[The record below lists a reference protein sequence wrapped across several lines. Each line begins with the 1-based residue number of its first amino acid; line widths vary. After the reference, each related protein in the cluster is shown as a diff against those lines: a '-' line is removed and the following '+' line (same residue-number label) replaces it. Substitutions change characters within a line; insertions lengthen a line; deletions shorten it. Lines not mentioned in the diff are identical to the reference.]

1 MRCGEGRLSI
11 FIASPLTEAF
21 LRLSFLPVEVKFFD
35 YFQAATSN
43 LLEAARLL
51 QSLLED
57 YHDVEESV
65 AQLTEL
71 EHRGDFIVHEVTSL
85 LPRTLIT
92 PFDGQDIQR
101 LIDSVDDALDT
112 VHAAAVR
119 LSIYQITEVR
129 KPARRLA
136 RLIVEGASEL
146 DLAIKSLHDKKLYPQ
161 INQRIVQINT
171 LENTG
176 DRVLEEGL
184 RNLMERRDDLF
195 DLIRWKEIYEL
206 LEQSTDRLEDAGD
219 VIQRV
224 MIANA

>member
-1 MRCGEGRLSI
+1 VK
-11 FIASPLTEAF
+11 F
-21 LRLSFLPVEVKFFD
+21 SFVPVEVKFFD

-43 LLEAARLL
+43 LREAAQLL
-51 QSLLED
+51 QKLLDD
-57 YHDVEESV
+57 YHDVEDAV

-101 LIDSVDDALDT
+101 LIDAVDDALDT
-112 VHAAAVR
+112 IHAAAVR
-119 LSIYQITEVR
+119 LSVYQITEVR
-129 KPARRLA
+129 KPAKRLA

-146 DLAIKSLHDKKLYPQ
+146 DVAIKNLDDKKLYPQ
-161 INQRIVQINT
+161 IKQRIVQINT
-171 LENTG
+171 IENTG

-184 RNLMERRDDLF
+184 RTLVERREDLF

-206 LEQSTDRLEDAGD
+206 LEQATDRLEDAGD

>member
-1 MRCGEGRLSI
+1 VR
-11 FIASPLTEAF
+11 F
-21 LRLSFLPVEVKFFD
+21 SFLPVEVKFFD

-51 QSLLED
+51 QKLLDD
-57 YHDVEESV
+57 YHDVEEVV

-101 LIDSVDDALDT
+101 LIDAVDDALDT
-112 VHAAAVR
+112 IHAAGVR

-129 KPARRLA
+129 KPAKRLA
-136 RLIVEGASEL
+136 RLIVEGAGEL
-146 DLAIKSLHDKKLYPQ
+146 DEAIKNLHDKKLYPQ
-161 INQRIVQINT
+161 TKDRIVQINT
-171 LENTG
+171 IENTG

-184 RNLMERRDDLF
+184 RTLVERRDDTF

-206 LEQSTDRLEDAGD
+206 LEQATDRLEDAGD

-224 MIANA
+224 MISNA

>member
-1 MRCGEGRLSI
+1 VR
-11 FIASPLTEAF
+11 F
-21 LRLSFLPVEVKFFD
+21 SFLPVEVKFFD
-35 YFQAATSN
+35 YFQSATSN

-51 QSLLED
+51 QKLLDD
-57 YHDVEESV
+57 YQDVEETV

-112 VHAAAVR
+112 IHAAGVR
-119 LSIYQITEVR
+119 LSVYQISEVR

-136 RLIVEGASEL
+136 RLIVEGAAEL
-146 DLAIKSLHDKKLYPQ
+146 DMAIKSLHDKKLYPQ
-161 INQRIVQINT
+161 INGRIVQINT
-171 LENTG
+171 IENTG

-184 RNLMERRDDLF
+184 RTLVERREDLF

-206 LEQSTDRLEDAGD
+206 LEQATDRLEDAGD

>member
-1 MRCGEGRLSI
+1 V
-11 FIASPLTEAF
+11 
-21 LRLSFLPVEVKFFD
+21 PVEVKFFD
-35 YFQAATSN
+35 HFQAATSN
-43 LLEAARLL
+43 LLEAAKLL
-51 QSLLED
+51 QKLLED
-57 YHDVEESV
+57 YRDVEEVV
-65 AQLTEL
+65 AQMTEL

-101 LIDSVDDALDT
+101 LIDAVDDGLDT
-112 VHAAAVR
+112 IHAATVR

-136 RLIVEGASEL
+136 RLIVEGAGEL
-146 DLAIKSLHDKKLYPQ
+146 DLAIKSLEDKKQYPQ
-161 INQRIVQINT
+161 ISQRIVQINT
-171 LENTG
+171 IENTG

-184 RNLMERRDDLF
+184 RNLMERREDLF
-195 DLIRWKEIYEL
+195 DLVRWKEIYEL

>member
-1 MRCGEGRLSI
+1 VR
-11 FIASPLTEAF
+11 F
-21 LRLSFLPVEVKFFD
+21 SFLPVEVKFFD

-51 QSLLED
+51 QKLLDD
-57 YHDVEESV
+57 YQNVDETV

-101 LIDSVDDALDT
+101 LNDAIDDALDT
-112 VHAAAVR
+112 IHAAGVR

-136 RLIVEGASEL
+136 RLIVEGAGEL
-146 DLAIKSLHDKKLYPQ
+146 DMAIKNLHDKKLYPQ
-161 INQRIVQINT
+161 ISQRIVQINT
-171 LENTG
+171 IENTG

-184 RNLMERRDDLF
+184 RTLVERREDLF

-206 LEQSTDRLEDAGD
+206 LEQATDRLEDAGD

>member
-1 MRCGEGRLSI
+1 LK
-11 FIASPLTEAF
+11 F
-21 LRLSFLPVEVKFFD
+21 SFVPVEVKFFD
-35 YFQAATSN
+35 HFQAATSN
-43 LLEAARLL
+43 LLEGARLL
-51 QSLLED
+51 QKLLED
-57 YHDVEESV
+57 YHDLEETV
-65 AQLTEL
+65 AQLTEI

-101 LIDSVDDALDT
+101 LIDAVDDAVDT
-112 VHAAAVR
+112 IHAAAVR

-146 DLAIKSLHDKKLYPQ
+146 DVAIKNLHDKKLYPQ

-171 LENTG
+171 IENTG

-184 RNLMERRDDLF
+184 RNLMERREDLF

-206 LEQSTDRLEDAGD
+206 LEQATDRLEDAGD

>member
-1 MRCGEGRLSI
+1 MR
-11 FIASPLTEAF
+11 F
-21 LRLSFLPVEVKFFD
+21 SFLPVEVKFFD
-35 YFQAATSN
+35 YFQSATSN

-51 QSLLED
+51 QKLLDD
-57 YHDVEESV
+57 YQNVEEAV

-101 LIDSVDDALDT
+101 LIDAIDDAVDT
-112 VHAAAVR
+112 IHAAAVR
-119 LSIYQITEVR
+119 LSIYQIMEVR

-146 DLAIKSLHDKKLYPQ
+146 DTAIKSLHDKKLYPQ

-171 LENTG
+171 IENTG

-184 RNLMERRDDLF
+184 RTLVERREDLF

-206 LEQSTDRLEDAGD
+206 LEQATDRLEDAGD

-224 MIANA
+224 MISNA

>member
-1 MRCGEGRLSI
+1 LK
-11 FIASPLTEAF
+11 F
-21 LRLSFLPVEVKFFD
+21 SFLPVEVKFFD
-35 YFQAATSN
+35 HFQAATTN

-51 QSLLED
+51 QKLLDD
-57 YHDVEESV
+57 YHDVEEVV

-101 LIDSVDDALDT
+101 LIDAVDDALDT
-112 VHAAAVR
+112 IHAAAVR

-129 KPARRLA
+129 KPAKRLA
-136 RLIVEGASEL
+136 RLIVEGAGEL
-146 DLAIKSLHDKKLYPQ
+146 DIAIKSLNDKKLYPQ
-161 INQRIVQINT
+161 IKERIVQINT
-171 LENTG
+171 IENTG
-176 DRVLEEGL
+176 DRVMEEGL
-184 RNLMERRDDLF
+184 RTLVERREDIF

-206 LEQSTDRLEDAGD
+206 LEQATDQLEDAGD

>member
-1 MRCGEGRLSI
+1 L
-11 FIASPLTEAF
+11 EAF
-21 LRLSFLPVEVKFFD
+21 VRFSFLPVEVKFFD

-51 QSLLED
+51 QKLLDD
-57 YHDVEESV
+57 YHDVEEVV

-101 LIDSVDDALDT
+101 LIDAVDDALDT
-112 VHAAAVR
+112 IHAAGVR

-129 KPARRLA
+129 KPAKRLA

-146 DLAIKSLHDKKLYPQ
+146 DVAIKSLNDKKLYPEIQ
-161 INQRIVQINT
+161 GRIVQINT
-171 LENTG
+171 IENTG
-176 DRVLEEGL
+176 DRVMEEGL
-184 RNLMERRDDLF
+184 RNLVERRDDVF

-206 LEQSTDRLEDAGD
+206 LEQATDQLEDAGD

>member
-1 MRCGEGRLSI
+1 MR
-11 FIASPLTEAF
+11 F
-21 LRLSFLPVEVKFFD
+21 SFVPVEVKFFD

-51 QSLLED
+51 QKLLDD
-57 YHDVEESV
+57 YQNVDETV

-71 EHRGDFIVHEVTSL
+71 EHRGDLIVHEVTSL

-101 LIDSVDDALDT
+101 LNDAIDDALDT
-112 VHAAAVR
+112 IHAAGVR
-119 LSIYQITEVR
+119 LSIYQIMEIR

-136 RLIVEGASEL
+136 RLIVEGAGEL
-146 DLAIKSLHDKKLYPQ
+146 DMAIKSLHDKKLYPQ
-161 INQRIVQINT
+161 ISQRIVQINT
-171 LENTG
+171 IENTG

-184 RNLMERRDDLF
+184 RTLVERREDLF

-206 LEQSTDRLEDAGD
+206 LEQATDRLEDAGD

>member
-1 MRCGEGRLSI
+1 L
-11 FIASPLTEAF
+11 EAF
-21 LRLSFLPVEVKFFD
+21 VRFSFLPVEVKFFD

-51 QSLLED
+51 QKLLDD
-57 YHDVEESV
+57 YHDVEEVV

-101 LIDSVDDALDT
+101 LIDAVDDALDT
-112 VHAAAVR
+112 IHAAGVR

-129 KPARRLA
+129 KPAKRLA
-136 RLIVEGASEL
+136 RLIVEGAGEL
-146 DLAIKSLHDKKLYPQ
+146 DVAIKSLNDKKLYPEIQ
-161 INQRIVQINT
+161 GRIVQINT
-171 LENTG
+171 IENTG
-176 DRVLEEGL
+176 DRVMEEGL
-184 RNLMERRDDLF
+184 RNLVERRDDVF

-206 LEQSTDRLEDAGD
+206 LEQATDQLEDAGD

>member
-1 MRCGEGRLSI
+1 L
-11 FIASPLTEAF
+11 EAF
-21 LRLSFLPVEVKFFD
+21 VRFSFLPVEVKFFD

-51 QSLLED
+51 QKLLD
-57 YHDVEESV
+57 DFHDVDEVV

-101 LIDSVDDALDT
+101 LIDAVDDALDT
-112 VHAAAVR
+112 IHAAGVR

-129 KPARRLA
+129 KPAKRLA
-136 RLIVEGASEL
+136 RLIVEGAGEL
-146 DLAIKSLHDKKLYPQ
+146 DVAIKSLNNKKLYPE
-161 INQRIVQINT
+161 IKERIVQINT
-171 LENTG
+171 IENTG
-176 DRVLEEGL
+176 DRVMEEGL
-184 RNLMERRDDLF
+184 RNLVERRDDLF

-206 LEQSTDRLEDAGD
+206 LEQATDQLEDAGD

>member
-1 MRCGEGRLSI
+1 LK
-11 FIASPLTEAF
+11 F
-21 LRLSFLPVEVKFFD
+21 SFVPVEVKFFD

-51 QSLLED
+51 QALLD
-57 YHDVEESV
+57 DFHDGEEV
-65 AQLTEL
+65 IAQLTEL
-71 EHRGDFIVHEVTSL
+71 EHRGDFIVHEVTNL

-101 LIDSVDDALDT
+101 LIDAVDDAVDT
-112 VHAAAVR
+112 IQAAAVR

-129 KPARRLA
+129 KPAKRLA
-136 RLIVEGASEL
+136 RLIVEGAAEL
-146 DLAIKSLHDKKLYPQ
+146 DVAIKSLNDKKLYPQ
-161 INQRIVQINT
+161 IKERIVQINT
-171 LENTG
+171 IENTG

-184 RNLMERRDDLF
+184 RTLAERREDMF

-206 LEQSTDRLEDAGD
+206 LEQATDRLEDAGD